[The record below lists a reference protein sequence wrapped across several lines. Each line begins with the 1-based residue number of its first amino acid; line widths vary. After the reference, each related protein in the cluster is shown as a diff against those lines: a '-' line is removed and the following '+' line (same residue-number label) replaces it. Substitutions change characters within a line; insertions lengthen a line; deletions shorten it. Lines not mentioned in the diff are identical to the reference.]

1 MGAIYR
7 GLAVIV
13 AVAVAAVGVFL
24 AFPARP
30 DETGARPVA
39 APSAG
44 PGSSG
49 PPGAQPTLE
58 PTLEPTAEF
67 TAEPAAEPT
76 AAPSAGASVEPTVE
90 PASAPGDA
98 TTPTPRPIPT
108 PGASLAPGYTAM
120 EALYADERVPRLP
133 RKLKRLSLPRASKN
147 VLRDKRAG
155 LILPD
160 LPKPWKSYG
169 PAPFTSRQVL
179 PPPRRGPRGM
189 LVSCPVPID
198 PQKSDRDTALLAARW
213 TLNHHP
219 EGAVIRWLGSQR
231 TKAGWALLYQVTYGK
246 RSSRAAVV
254 IVDGGMSKPG
264 LVFISVPD
272 TQRSRWRDIPRVIAG
287 VRALR

>member
-1 MGAIYR
+1 
-7 GLAVIV
+7 
-13 AVAVAAVGVFL
+13 
-24 AFPARP
+24 P
-30 DETGARPVA
+30 
-39 APSAG
+39 
-44 PGSSG
+44 
-49 PPGAQPTLE
+49 E
-58 PTLEPTAEF
+58 P

-76 AAPSAGASVEPTVE
+76 AEPTEEPTEEPGGAPAVEPTAAPTSGASAEPTVE

-98 TTPTPRPIPT
+98 TTPTPRPTPT
-108 PGASLAPGYTAM
+108 PGTSLAPGYTAM
-120 EALYADERVPRLP
+120 EALYADKRVPRLP
-133 RKLKRLSLPRASKN
+133 GKLKRLSLPRASKN

-189 LVSCPVPID
+189 LVSCPVPIE

-219 EGAVIRWLGSQR
+219 EGARIRWLGSQR
-231 TKAGWALLYQVTYGK
+231 TKAGWALSYQVTYGK